1 MRITSITPYNLQTI
15 HNNKEINKQNFNTLP
30 QVSGNLPTTIQYLAF
45 TGGYSINLAKTIER
59 LDILAQKK
67 SNLYPPNIREW
78 AGMILEEGNKNS
90 ETLIDIHK
98 KFYASLKDCLSIKE
112 VKEKFPEFK
121 DVLSENDVQF
131 SKDTIFDSI
140 KKGEMEFFDT
150 EEDLSLQLLKLY
162 WGEGFSLN
170 DLKKYTNGK
179 DLYHTI
185 KKLNIPTVDRD
196 YGHILKLSDPDYNER
211 LTREMTEKRLAALD
225 RKAQIEQGE
234 PVYIK
239 RGPLSAAHK
248 QKIAEGLKKYY
259 EANPER
265 IYAMSE
271 RQKEFYHNNPEKA
284 EELKRVL
291 NKAWNIFGADKIK
304 DALSGFMKKH
314 GIKDFKPDTNPADL
328 SQKQSNIIKQFWGAN
343 EWARKSFSKNMK
355 YAWKKVKEEN
365 ETFFTLRSTPTQLTR
380 FIEKKAGMK
389 PGTLKNDTVFNP
401 YTMESSI
408 DENANELS
416 KKYTNIKDLNNVMAD
431 TYQIAV
437 LNIAAKL
444 NGVKL
449 PRKNRV
455 NEEFLNLLA
464 YTIRKNL
471 ENGGKGY
478 KIQYTNE
485 AQQDFI
491 TLAAYAAKS
500 RNEYLI
506 NIVNQA
512 LDDAFELASDVHPD
526 FILK

>member
-196 YGHILKLSDPDYNER
+196 YGHI
-211 LTREMTEKRLAALD
+211 
-225 RKAQIEQGE
+225 
-234 PVYIK
+234 
-239 RGPLSAAHK
+239 
-248 QKIAEGLKKYY
+248 
-259 EANPER
+259 
-265 IYAMSE
+265 
-271 RQKEFYHNNPEKA
+271 
-284 EELKRVL
+284 
-291 NKAWNIFGADKIK
+291 
-304 DALSGFMKKH
+304 
-314 GIKDFKPDTNPADL
+314 
-328 SQKQSNIIKQFWGAN
+328 
-343 EWARKSFSKNMK
+343 
-355 YAWKKVKEEN
+355 
-365 ETFFTLRSTPTQLTR
+365 
-380 FIEKKAGMK
+380 
-389 PGTLKNDTVFNP
+389 
-401 YTMESSI
+401 
-408 DENANELS
+408 
-416 KKYTNIKDLNNVMAD
+416 
-431 TYQIAV
+431 
-437 LNIAAKL
+437 
-444 NGVKL
+444 
-449 PRKNRV
+449 
-455 NEEFLNLLA
+455 
-464 YTIRKNL
+464 
-471 ENGGKGY
+471 
-478 KIQYTNE
+478 
-485 AQQDFI
+485 
-491 TLAAYAAKS
+491 
-500 RNEYLI
+500 
-506 NIVNQA
+506 
-512 LDDAFELASDVHPD
+512 
-526 FILK
+526 